1 MKKAGVMNSELS
13 RIIGSM
19 GHTDFIVVCDSGYPI
34 PRGVERIDLSLT
46 QDMPTV
52 IMTIQEIAKELQ
64 VERVQYAMEAEQYC
78 PEIIRNVLEMF
89 PSAEPSVTS
98 HEQFKE
104 TAKSAMAIIRTGECT
119 PYSNVILYSGVIF

>member
-52 IMTIQEIAKELQ
+52 IMTIREIAKELQ
-64 VERVQYAMEAEQYC
+64 VERIQYAMEAEQYC
-78 PEIIRNVLEMF
+78 PEIIQNVLEMF
-89 PSAEPSVTS
+89 PSAEPFVTS

-104 TAKSAMAIIRTGECT
+104 AAKSAMAIIRTGECT